1 MGLIPSMSRK
11 GNCHDN
17 APMES
22 FFNLMKRECLNRQPI
37 RDLERLEKLV
47 KKYIA
52 WYNTKRI
59 SLKHRGLTP
68 IEYRKQELA
77 V

>member
-1 MGLIPSMSRK
+1 M
-11 GNCHDN
+11 
-17 APMES
+17 
-22 FFNLMKRECLNRQPI
+22 

-47 KKYIA
+47 KEYMD